1 MNSQDSVS
9 VDTDLAQVHE
19 PDLKW
24 TGHRS
29 QRLIL
34 DGEIVALDE
43 MGQANFQELQN
54 AWVNRT
60 IRARVMRFMT
70 PSFLLQRRRWVKQH
84 PSKT

>member
-1 MNSQDSVS
+1 MDRPPSG
-9 VDTDLAQVHE
+9 T
-19 PDLKW
+19 
-24 TGHRS
+24 RS